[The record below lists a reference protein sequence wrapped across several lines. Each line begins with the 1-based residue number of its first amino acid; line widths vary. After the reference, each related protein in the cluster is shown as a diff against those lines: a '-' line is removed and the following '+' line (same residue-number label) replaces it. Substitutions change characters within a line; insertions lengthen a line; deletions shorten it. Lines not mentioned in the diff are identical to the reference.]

1 MKRTFTAT
9 TYVICH
15 GAGDV
20 VHSSKIEAGSTLRTG
35 QPNVEEFDNE
45 DQWKARIQELGGDSP
60 DPGVKEGPAGPRS
73 KEQIAAAAQQHS
85 LKIQQR
91 LEQKRQAR
99 EQLKT
104 SPPEHKQP
112 KAPNLSKEER
122 ASQRRGREERQGFR
136 RLAPRRQTPTPPLS
150 PSSPNSSTTA
160 PADTKNGS
168 TPTSS
173 TDTRA
178 KVKKSAKKPS
188 TNG

>member
-1 MKRTFTAT
+1 MKRTFTTT

-20 VHSSKIEAGSTLRTG
+20 VHSSKVEAGSTLRTG

-60 DPGVKEGPAGPRS
+60 DLGVKEGPAGPRT

-85 LKIQQR
+85 LKIKQR
-91 LEQKRQAR
+91 SEQKRQAR

-104 SPPEHKQP
+104 SPPERKQP

-122 ASQRRGREERQGFR
+122 ISQRRGQRMAQREERQGFR
-136 RLAPRRQTPTPPLS
+136 KLSPRRQTLIPP
-150 PSSPNSSTTA
+150 PNTDSAPSTT
-160 PADTKNGS
+160 TGSS
-168 TPTSS
+168 TPTNT
-173 TDTRA
+173 TDTSA
-178 KVKKSAKKPS
+178 KAKKPS
-188 TNG
+188 KKPSTKG